1 MRKSCTLLLWSLTLL
16 LSHPLNAQII
26 VGVKYQ
32 IMNSLDLALA
42 HREGHLV
49 IATPSEDDE
58 MQQWSFEAQPD
69 GNYALYNEGAKE
81 YVFLGTSNG
90 WDAVFSEDLPSDV
103 MRGEYNVEALDDGN
117 LAIKLAFNNKYL
129 GTDEKTDGS
138 WVFLDK
144 QPSNNGHWKLI
155 QLTEDEGPAALYQ
168 KLETSI
174 LDYVDKN
181 FEGID
186 AIVDEVSDQL
196 MEYSNTYADTGNYDE
211 GIVVLGEY
219 SKRLSK
225 AYKNISSIEELLEEI
240 ALLLETTDYPGKSTF
255 LSSYNESQSK
265 MESKE
270 LSIDF
275 LLDQP
280 QVLELSIGEYKLS
293 QMEVA
298 TAESPADL
306 SMYITHPSFRVEMKY
321 SSESTTSDEGWTYE
335 CLPEKNG
342 DYGARHKYADETGKN
357 LTCFNA
363 WSTNFSSMNLY
374 QTIEGLPDGKYKVE
388 CIGWCSEDNNNDQH
402 AYIKN
407 SAGVTAVSANATKAM
422 TTTEW
427 ERFTSGEVVVTDG
440 KVTIGFAST
449 SEGGPA
455 GWFLVTDFK
464 LLYTGMYTMNE
475 LNEIC
480 ASMISEAEGMSTPLK
495 GDQQILED
503 ALTSVKSATELETLK
518 EAEVSLGIATTRVK
532 TSNEKYNTFVE
543 NVLNPLHTQLESTL
557 EEKAHA
563 TLSKVNQYVIE
574 RLSSDDI
581 MHEEIDELTALIEA
595 YVNYVNYQ
603 TDIVSPVLEESE
615 KYDPDAIRDLQA
627 CSDEQWQQANDDL
640 SKANADAL
648 YWSLRELTERV
659 KQTHVAGED
668 ADMSFLIKNAGLEEG
683 NDWWNNYWTVDKMD
697 TQSNMQSNKGD
708 HYSGN
713 PENRYLNARGNGILT
728 EFNAYQTVTGLP
740 NGTYLLR
747 AACRAD
753 AADAYLYALNS
764 EGTLYKQQ
772 IIINSDAGGSLY
784 ESALEKALNEA
795 SILTGKPIDEL
806 YASGEYD
813 CPVPDAGWDWNE
825 VKGIE
830 VVDHTLTIGI
840 ATTASVTGSDGYTG
854 SLISGDDFQ
863 LIYVKAGDNSD
874 IEYVSGIAKVMDD
887 SSNGKTGIYDLQG
900 RRIKEGAKLNRG
912 IYLINGKK
920 VFVNSF

>member
-1 MRKSCTLLLWSLTLL
+1 MKKTFTFLMWSLMLL

-42 HREGHLV
+42 HRDGHLV

-58 MQQWSFEAQPD
+58 LQQWTFESQAD

-90 WDAVFSEDLPSDV
+90 WDAVFSEDMPEDV
-103 MRGEYNVEALDDGN
+103 ARGEYNVEELDDGF

-129 GTDEKTDGS
+129 GTDDKTDGS
-138 WVFLDK
+138 WVYLDK
-144 QPSNNGHWKLI
+144 QPSNNGRWKLI
-155 QLTEDEGPAALYQ
+155 QLTEDEGPAALY
-168 KLETSI
+168 KKTESNI
-174 LDYVDKN
+174 VDYANKN

-186 AIVDEVSDQL
+186 AIVDEVNDLL
-196 MEYSNTYADTGNYDE
+196 MEYQSTYADAENYEE
-211 GIVVLGEY
+211 GIIALGEY
-219 SKRLSK
+219 GKRLNK
-225 AYKNISSIEELLEEI
+225 AYKNLSVIEDLLDEISALLES
-240 ALLLETTDYPGKSTF
+240 TDYPGKTSLQTVYAEAKKKMDDKD
-255 LSSYNESQSK
+255 LSVDY
-265 MESKE
+265 
-270 LSIDF
+270 LIDM
-275 LLDQP
+275 P
-280 QVLELSIGEYKLS
+280 EVLENAIGEYKMS
-293 QMEVA
+293 SIETA
-298 TAESPADL
+298 TPETPADL
-306 SMYITHPSFRVEMKY
+306 SMFIKHPSFRVEMKY
-321 SSESTTSDEGWTYE
+321 TAESTPTDEGWTYE

-342 DYGARHKYADETGKN
+342 DYGSRHKYTDETGKD

-363 WSTNFSSMNLY
+363 WSNNFSSMNLY

-388 CIGWCSEDNNNDQH
+388 CIGWCSEGNNNDQH

-407 SAGVTAVSANATKAM
+407 SAGMTSSSAIATKAM
-422 TTTEW
+422 STKEW
-427 ERFTSGEVVVTDG
+427 ETFTSGEVIVTDG
-440 KVTIGFAST
+440 NLTIGFGST
-449 SEGGPA
+449 SAGGES

-464 LLYTGMYTMNE
+464 LLYTGMYSVDE
-475 LNEIC
+475 LRELSTSLIV
-480 ASMISEAEGMSTPLK
+480 EAEGLSTPLK
-495 GDQQILED
+495 GDQQLLQD
-503 ALTSVKSATELETLK
+503 ALNAAKTTDDLESLK
-518 EAEVSLGIATTRVK
+518 EAVGSLGSAIERVK
-532 TSNEKYNTFVE
+532 TSKEKYANFIEQKVNPMQASLATYTDDALQTLKNVE
-543 NVLNPLHTQLESTL
+543 N
-557 EEKAHA
+557 
-563 TLSKVNQYVIE
+563 YVTE

-581 MHEEIDELTALIEA
+581 MHEEIEELSALIAA
-595 YVNYVNYQ
+595 YENFVSYQ
-603 TDIVSPVLEESE
+603 TDEVRPILNSSE
-615 KYDPDAIRDLQA
+615 KYNPDAIRDLQTRSA
-627 CSDEQWQQANDDL
+627 EHWQQANDDL

-659 KQTHVAGED
+659 KLTHLAGDD
-668 ADMSFLIKNAGLEEG
+668 ADMTFLIKNAGLEDG
-683 NDWWNNYWTVDKMD
+683 NDWWNNYWYVDKGE

-708 HYSGN
+708 HYSGDTN
-713 PENRYLNARGNGILT
+713 NRYLNARGVGALS

-740 NGTYLLR
+740 NGTYILR

-753 AADAYLYALNS
+753 AEGAYLYAQNS

-772 IIINSDAGGSLY
+772 IIANSDVGGSLY
-784 ESALEKALNEA
+784 EAALEKALKEA
-795 SILTGKPIDEL
+795 NILTGKPIDEI

-825 VKGIE
+825 VTGIE
-830 VVDHTLTIGI
+830 VVEHTLTIGI

-887 SSNGKTGIYDLQG
+887 SSKGKTGIYDLQG

-920 VFVNSF
+920 IFVNSF